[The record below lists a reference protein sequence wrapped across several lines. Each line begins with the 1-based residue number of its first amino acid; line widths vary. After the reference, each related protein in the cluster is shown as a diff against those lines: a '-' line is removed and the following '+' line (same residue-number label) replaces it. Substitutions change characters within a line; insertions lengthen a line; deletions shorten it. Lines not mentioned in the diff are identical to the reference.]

1 MKTENA
7 RRASTYRSSLGN
19 FLASVMESVV
29 ISAPSDWIHRFV
41 DCLSRPDF

>member
-7 RRASTYRSSLGN
+7 RRASTYRNSLGN

-29 ISAPSDWIHRFV
+29 ISAPLRLDPSV
-41 DCLSRPDF
+41 RPPPR